1 MLQFAVLRKDFMKA
15 VCQLMIP
22 IDALFS
28 ARSFD
33 PNRSEDGRVCS
44 GLGFK
49 VRFFSRKAWLGVAV
63 CRGIDYADAVT
74 QGIAQNADTICV
86 PREQNVCVCV
96 HSMYVYIHA
105 CVLASCVHACTYVIM

>member
-49 VRFFSRKAWLGVAV
+49 VRFFSRKAWLGVVV

-86 PREQNVCVCV
+86 LREQNVCVC
-96 HSMYVYIHA
+96 
-105 CVLASCVHACTYVIM
+105 T